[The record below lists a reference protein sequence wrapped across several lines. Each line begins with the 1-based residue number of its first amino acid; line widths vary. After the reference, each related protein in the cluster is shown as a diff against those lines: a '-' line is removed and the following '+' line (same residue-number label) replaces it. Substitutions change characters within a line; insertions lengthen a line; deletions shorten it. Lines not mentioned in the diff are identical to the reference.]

1 MNFRSSRKIND
12 GFSKRKRP
20 NCEDLKT
27 WRGLRVKV
35 LHWPRG
41 LRVDLDQLRGLAAK
55 RINYILKFKVKNK

>member
-27 WRGLRVKV
+27 WRGKSS
-35 LHWPRG
+35 P
-41 LRVDLDQLRGLAAK
+41 LAERTAGRFRPTQRPSCK
-55 RINYILKFKVKNK
+55 KD